1 MPRVS
6 LYSALGVS
14 QKFDPA
20 HKYVT
25 SPVIRSPLSFAVV
38 RTTIS
43 SYAFFTLLFTLIWR
57 SYVTKDARSYF
68 SYFTHLTYLGLCAY
82 YWAASVQTIAY
93 ALKWRRSGA
102 GVGYP
107 LQRWPRFLQALH
119 VILQSSVTTFPLLV
133 TIVYWSL
140 LATSSS
146 FATRYSAWS
155 NVSVHALNSGFA
167 LFETLLSNSPPMPW
181 CTIPFNILILA
192 GYLGIAYVTHA
203 TQGFYTYAFLDPTKQ
218 HAKLAAYIIGIAV
231 GEIIVFAI
239 VRGIAVLREQW
250 AVKHG
255 RVLRVSE
262 KEGHDGW
269 QGVGASSRGPSNEE
283 EWEEI
288 QRPSGPPGPN
298 AKVIHE
304 L

>member
-1 MPRVS
+1 M
-6 LYSALGVS
+6 
-14 QKFDPA
+14 
-20 HKYVT
+20 
-25 SPVIRSPLSFAVV
+25 
-38 RTTIS
+38 
-43 SYAFFTLLFTLIWR
+43 
-57 SYVTKDARSYF
+57 
-68 SYFTHLTYLGLCAY
+68 
-82 YWAASVQTIAY
+82 
-93 ALKWRRSGA
+93 
-102 GVGYP
+102 
-107 LQRWPRFLQALH
+107 
-119 VILQSSVTTFPLLV
+119 
-133 TIVYWSL
+133 
-140 LATSSS
+140 
-146 FATRYSAWS
+146 
-155 NVSVHALNSGFA
+155 
-167 LFETLLSNSPPMPW
+167 
-181 CTIPFNILILA
+181 
-192 GYLGIAYVTHA
+192 
-203 TQGFYTYAFLDPTKQ
+203 DPTKQ